1 MPSCTTVIG
10 FTWTYYKGS
19 ILEGKKTNLFASPLP
34 THQFQWLKMCT
45 KLFTQKD
52 RLSPNPITSPPRK
65 KSKTFGSLVV
75 DSKED
80 EEWTCSYENVGGGG
94 EELNAKT
101 MHGNIKE
108 EPKPNM
114 D

>member
-1 MPSCTTVIG
+1 
-10 FTWTYYKGS
+10 
-19 ILEGKKTNLFASPLP
+19 
-34 THQFQWLKMCT
+34 MCT

-80 EEWTCSYENVGGGG
+80 EE
-94 EELNAKT
+94 
-101 MHGNIKE
+101 
-108 EPKPNM
+108 
-114 D
+114 